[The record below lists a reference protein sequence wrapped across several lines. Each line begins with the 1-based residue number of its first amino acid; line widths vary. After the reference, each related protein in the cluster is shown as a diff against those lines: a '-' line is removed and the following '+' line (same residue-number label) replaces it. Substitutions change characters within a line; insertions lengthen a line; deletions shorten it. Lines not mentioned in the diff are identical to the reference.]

1 MKTVA
6 LYLHMPFCARK
17 CAYCDFASYPGRE
30 RDMARYFASV
40 EREMDE
46 QCARFGAM
54 RAKTVFVGGGTPS
67 LMSGDQ
73 AAALMKAV
81 RARFEIE
88 EDAEITLEANPG
100 TLDREKLSAYR
111 AAGFN
116 RISLG
121 AQAAQSGLLKTLGRI
136 HQWEDVARSVKMAR
150 SCGFHNLN
158 IDLMYALPGQSERD
172 WTETLERAMAL
183 SPEHLSCY
191 SLIVEEGTPL
201 KERLERG
208 EISLPGEEAAL
219 AFQTMVERILPRAGY
234 ERYEISNY
242 ARKGYE
248 CRHNLAYW
256 MRDDYLGLG
265 CAAHSLMNGLRFG
278 NTPDLDE
285 YLSGRYGREEEALAP
300 LDERVEAVMLGLRL
314 TNGLNGAEYLARY
327 GRDLLKEAPRA
338 FEKLGGLGLLKW
350 DGEKLCLTPDGLRV
364 QNAALVEILE
374 EMEGE

>member
-1 MKTVA
+1 M
-6 LYLHMPFCARK
+6 
-17 CAYCDFASYPGRE
+17 
-30 RDMARYFASV
+30 
-40 EREMDE
+40 
-46 QCARFGAM
+46 
-54 RAKTVFVGGGTPS
+54 
-67 LMSGDQ
+67 
-73 AAALMKAV
+73 
-81 RARFEIE
+81 
-88 EDAEITLEANPG
+88 
-100 TLDREKLSAYR
+100 
-111 AAGFN
+111 
-116 RISLG
+116 
-121 AQAAQSGLLKTLGRI
+121 
-136 HQWEDVARSVKMAR
+136 
-150 SCGFHNLN
+150 
-158 IDLMYALPGQSERD
+158 
-172 WTETLERAMAL
+172 
-183 SPEHLSCY
+183 
-191 SLIVEEGTPL
+191 EEGTPL

-208 EISLPGEEAAL
+208 EISLPGEEQTL